1 MGRTLDALKNR
12 DDGRGAQ
19 LSDTKG
25 PPQVTPEVVTE
36 WSLGDGDVPYIEVG
50 PNRMVSGSPQVLG
63 AVPPLRLSSMD
74 PVTVPAL
81 RISSLDSPSTLIV
94 SPPTQI
100 GLPTTTV
107 ATRPAQT
114 RQESAR
120 QESTR
125 SEPVR
130 PSAVQPP
137 HPQTEQ
143 GLARTSLPSPGPS
156 YSTSSSLS
164 AQMLQP
170 RQVSATLEPMDGLYE
185 IGKIAAEVIA
195 YHDPKHP
202 IAQQYATLASQLLQ
216 SEQGKAL
223 LLSGIRTGVGTSTV
237 LLNLA
242 AAAAMQNKSVTVID
256 ANRQSPSVASKMGL
270 KPAAFLQDVL
280 TGSVALSEALIRS
293 PLPKLAILAV
303 SASHPE
309 IALSVEAFI
318 WLLTTLKQKNDLVL
332 VDGPSL
338 DQKKDVSPLVPLV
351 DSLFLVSPQGE
362 PAATSGPLFQLIS
375 KLGGRIRGLLH
386 TQQT

>member
-1 MGRTLDALKNR
+1 MGRTLDALKTR
-12 DDGRGAQ
+12 DDGRGNQ
-19 LSDTKG
+19 LSDTKE
-25 PPQVTPEVVTE
+25 PPQVTPEIVTE

-50 PNRMVSGSPQVLG
+50 PDRSISGSPQVLG
-63 AVPPLRLSSMD
+63 SAPALRVSSID
-74 PVTVPAL
+74 PATVPAL

-94 SPPTQI
+94 SPPTQA
-100 GLPTTTV
+100 TTT
-107 ATRPAQT
+107 ATRSAP
-114 RQESAR
+114 AR
-120 QESTR
+120 QESPR
-125 SEPVR
+125 SEPSR

-137 HPQTEQ
+137 HPQTGQ
-143 GLARTSLPSPGPS
+143 GLARNAPASPSPSSP
-156 YSTSSSLS
+156 SSSLS

-185 IGKIAAEVIA
+185 IGKIASEVIA
-195 YHDPKHP
+195 YHDPNHP
-202 IAQQYATLASQLLQ
+202 IAQQYASLAAQLLQ

-242 AAAAMQNKSVTVID
+242 VAAATQSNKTVTIID
-256 ANRQSPSVASKMGL
+256 ANRQSPSVASKLGL
-270 KPAAFLQDVL
+270 KPKAFLQDVL
-280 TGSVALSEALIRS
+280 TGGVALTDAVIKS
-293 PLPKLAILAV
+293 PLPKLAVLAV

-309 IALSVEAFI
+309 IALGVEAFI
-318 WLLTTLKQKNDLVL
+318 WLLATLKQKNDLVL

-338 DQKKDVSPLVPLV
+338 DQKSEVSPLVPLF
-351 DSLFLVSPQGE
+351 DSLFLVSPKGE

>member
-1 MGRTLDALKNR
+1 M
-12 DDGRGAQ
+12 
-19 LSDTKG
+19 
-25 PPQVTPEVVTE
+25 
-36 WSLGDGDVPYIEVG
+36 
-50 PNRMVSGSPQVLG
+50 
-63 AVPPLRLSSMD
+63 
-74 PVTVPAL
+74 
-81 RISSLDSPSTLIV
+81 
-94 SPPTQI
+94 
-100 GLPTTTV
+100 
-107 ATRPAQT
+107 
-114 RQESAR
+114 
-120 QESTR
+120 
-125 SEPVR
+125 
-130 PSAVQPP
+130 QPP

-143 GLARTSLPSPGPS
+143 GLARTSPLPTQPAAA
-156 YSTSSSLS
+156 TSSSLS

-185 IGKIAAEVIA
+185 IGKIASEVIA

-202 IAQQYATLASQLLQ
+202 ISQQYASLAAQLLQ

-242 AAAAMQNKSVTVID
+242 VAAATQSNKTVTIVD
-256 ANRQSPSVASKMGL
+256 ANRQQPSIASKLGL
-270 KPAAFLQDVL
+270 KPKAFLQDVL
-280 TGSVALSEALIRS
+280 TGGVALTDAVIRS

-309 IALSVEAFI
+309 VALGVEAFV

-338 DQKKDVSPLVPLV
+338 DQKTEVSPLVPLV
-351 DSLFLVSPQGE
+351 DSLFLVSPKGE

>member
-12 DDGRGAQ
+12 DDGRNGQ

-25 PPQVTPEVVTE
+25 PPQVTPEIVTE
-36 WSLGDGDVPYIEVG
+36 WSLGEGDVPYIEVG
-50 PNRMVSGSPQVLG
+50 PDRMISGSPQVLG
-63 AVPPLRLSSMD
+63 AVPPLRIAPTE

-81 RISSLDSPSTLIV
+81 RISSLDSPATLIL

-100 GLPTTTV
+100 GMPTAV
-107 ATRPAQT
+107 AARPAQ
-114 RQESAR
+114 AR
-120 QESTR
+120 QEAPRT
-125 SEPVR
+125 EPIR

-143 GLARTSLPSPGPS
+143 GLARGAPPSPGPS

-202 IAQQYATLASQLLQ
+202 IAQQYASLASQLLQ

-242 AAAAMQNKSVTVID
+242 VAAAMQNKTVTIVD
-256 ANRQSPSVASKMGL
+256 ANRQSPSIASKLGL

-280 TGSVALSEALIRS
+280 TGGAALSDALIKS
-293 PLPKLAILAV
+293 PLPKLAVLAV

-309 IALSVEAFI
+309 IALGVEAFI

-351 DSLFLVSPQGE
+351 DSLFLVSPKGE

>member
-12 DDGRGAQ
+12 DDSRGSQ
-19 LSDTKG
+19 LPDTKE
-25 PPQVTPEVVTE
+25 PPQVTPEIVTE
-36 WSLGDGDVPYIEVG
+36 WSLGDGDVPFIEVG
-50 PNRMVSGSPQVLG
+50 PDRMISGSPNVID
-63 AVPPLRLSSMD
+63 AAPPMRVSGLN

-81 RISSLDSPSTLIV
+81 RISSLDSPAVLTIP
-94 SPPTQI
+94 PPTV
-100 GLPTTTV
+100 TTTTTT
-107 ATRPAQT
+107 TRTVP
-114 RQESAR
+114 AR
-120 QESTR
+120 QEAT
-125 SEPVR
+125 R

-143 GLARTSLPSPGPS
+143 GLVRTSPAQPPSTS
-156 YSTSSSLS
+156 SSSLS

-195 YHDPKHP
+195 YHDPNHP
-202 IAQQYATLASQLLQ
+202 ISQQYAALAAQLLS
-216 SEQGKAL
+216 SEEGKAL

-242 AAAAMQNKSVTVID
+242 VAAAQANKRVTIVD
-256 ANRQSPSVASKMGL
+256 ANRQQPSIANKLGL
-270 KPAAFLQDVL
+270 KPKAFLQDVL
-280 TGSVALSEALIRS
+280 TGGVALTDAVIKS
-293 PLPKLAILAV
+293 PLPKLAVLAV

-309 IALSVEAFI
+309 VALGVEAFV

-338 DQKKDVSPLVPLV
+338 DQKNEVSPLVPLV
-351 DSLFLVSPQGE
+351 DSLFLVSPKGE
-362 PAATSGPLFQLIS
+362 PAATSGPLFQLVS

>member
-12 DDGRGAQ
+12 DDSRGS
-19 LSDTKG
+19 LLPDTKE
-25 PPQVTPEVVTE
+25 PPQVTPEIVTE

-50 PNRMVSGSPQVLG
+50 PDRMIFGSPQVI
-63 AVPPLRLSSMD
+63 AAAPPMRVSSLD

-81 RISSLDSPSTLIV
+81 RISSLDSPAALTIP
-94 SPPTQI
+94 PPTI
-100 GLPTTTV
+100 TNGPTT
-107 ATRPAQT
+107 ATRTAP
-114 RQESAR
+114 AR
-120 QESTR
+120 QESST
-125 SEPVR
+125 R
-130 PSAVQPP
+130 PSATQPP

-143 GLARTSLPSPGPS
+143 GLVRTSPTPPQPA
-156 YSTSSSLS
+156 STPSSSLS
-164 AQMLQP
+164 AQMLRP
-170 RQVSATLEPMDGLYE
+170 KQVSATLEPMDGLYE

-202 IAQQYATLASQLLQ
+202 ISQQYAQLAAQLL
-216 SEQGKAL
+216 STEEGKAL

-242 AAAAMQNKSVTVID
+242 VSAAQANKRVTIVD
-256 ANRQSPSVASKMGL
+256 ANRTQPSIANKLGL
-270 KPAAFLQDVL
+270 KPKAFLQDVL
-280 TGSVALSEALIRS
+280 TGGVALTDAVVRS
-293 PLPKLAILAV
+293 PIPKLAVLAV

-309 IALSVEAFI
+309 IALGVEAFI
-318 WLLTTLKQKNDLVL
+318 WLLTTLKEKNDLVL

-338 DQKKDVSPLVPLV
+338 DQKTEVSPLVSLV
-351 DSLFLVSPQGE
+351 DSLFLVSPKGE